1 MPAAPDL
8 VKRLLVGRALR
19 SDRQS
24 EQELPKYLAL
34 PIFASDPLS
43 SVTYATQELLV
54 VLTLGGLAYLYL
66 TPYLAAGVVALLT
79 VVVLSY
85 RQLVRAYPTGG
96 GDYEVASKNLG
107 RRSGGIVASAL
118 LVDYVLTVA
127 VSVSAGVDNVISAF
141 TGLADSRVL
150 LALGFVT
157 LLTAL
162 NLRGVKESGKIFAV
176 PTYGF
181 VLGVGT
187 MILYGVYRAVTGDAP
202 QAESAA

>member
-1 MPAAPDL
+1 MSGANDV
-8 VKRLLVGRALR
+8 VKRLVLGRALR

-66 TPYLAAGVVALLT
+66 TPYLAACVVLLLT

-85 RQLVRAYPTGG
+85 RQLVKAYPTGG

-107 RRSGGIVASAL
+107 KRAGGVVASAL

-127 VSVSAGVDNVISAF
+127 VSVSAGVDNIISAF
-141 TGLADSRVL
+141 EGLADHRVL
-150 LALGFVT
+150 LALMFVAF
-157 LLTAL
+157 LTAM
-162 NLRGVKESGKIFAV
+162 NLRGVKESGKAFAV
-176 PTYGF
+176 PTLSDLGQLPKRL
-181 VLGVGT
+181 VLGRPV
-187 MILYGVYRAVTGDAP
+187 R
-202 QAESAA
+202 